1 MLRVVKLGGNL
12 HESAELA
19 DWLKVLAQAGGRI
32 VVVPGGGSFADAVR
46 AAQARWGFTDAAAHR
61 MALLAME
68 QYGLMLCALEP
79 GLIPANDPEDIAR
92 VLVRG
97 RTPVWL
103 PSSLCVGA
111 PDIPE
116 NWSVT
121 SDSLAAWLAARLGAA
136 ALALVKHAVPVDTN
150 HDALAS
156 TGWVDTAFPSFA
168 KAFGKP
174 IHLLGRQEAHMFA
187 EWLSLPV

>member
-12 HESAELA
+12 HEAPELA
-19 DWLKVLAQAGGRI
+19 DWLQVLARAGGRI
-32 VVVPGGGSFADAVR
+32 VVVPGGGPFADAVR
-46 AAQARWGFTDAAAHR
+46 AAQARWGFTDAAAHH

-79 GLIPANDPEDIAR
+79 GLIPASDPEDIAR

-111 PDIPE
+111 ADIPE
-116 NWSVT
+116 SWSVT
-121 SDSLAAWLAARLGAA
+121 SDSLAAWLAARLGAE
-136 ALALVKHAVPVDTN
+136 ALALVKHTVPVDI
-150 HDALAS
+150 DPRALALA
-156 TGWVDTAFPSFA
+156 GWVDTAFPHFA

-174 IHLLGRQEAHMFA
+174 IHLLGRQEAPVFG
-187 EWLSLPV
+187 EWLAHPV